1 MLTVPFVPTR
11 FFPRCGGIVPEFRSA
26 EGVGEAQVCARDD
39 VRRRARAPELGLQ
52 CRVKLGRRLA
62 QVEQWSPPGAASLR
76 ASQQPRSQPT
86 SQFGW
91 PDGPPPRWERLKGD
105 PASRDGGRRRE
116 TSRRNPGGAAAAT
129 TAADAVPLPQ
139 IHVRQPR
146 HARGRTGEDAAA
158 GRAATARAA
167 PRPDV
172 DAFPFFAFERSER
185 SVDPASRRAGRPD
198 PFEAPAGSC
207 RTPPTLARDAG
218 SPRAATSGGRGEQ
231 SPRLPGPARFPA
243 VTAPRNPPDP
253 PASNPAHL

>member
-1 MLTVPFVPTR
+1 MQQQQHRVNRGQKCLN
-11 FFPRCGGIVPEFRSA
+11 S
-26 EGVGEAQVCARDD
+26 
-39 VRRRARAPELGLQ
+39 RAVVA
-52 CRVKLGRRLA
+52 
-62 QVEQWSPPGAASLR
+62 SPGAASLR
-76 ASQQPRSQPT
+76 ASHLST
-86 SQFGW
+86 ACSQFGW

-116 TSRRNPGGAAAAT
+116 TSRRNPGGAAAAAA
-129 TAADAVPLPQ
+129 AADAVPLPQ

-158 GRAATARAA
+158 GRAATARAS

-172 DAFPFFAFERSER
+172 DAFPFFASAASER

-198 PFEAPAGSC
+198 PFEAPAGS
-207 RTPPTLARDAG
+207 RRRPRTLARDAG

-253 PASNPAHL
+253 PASKPAHL